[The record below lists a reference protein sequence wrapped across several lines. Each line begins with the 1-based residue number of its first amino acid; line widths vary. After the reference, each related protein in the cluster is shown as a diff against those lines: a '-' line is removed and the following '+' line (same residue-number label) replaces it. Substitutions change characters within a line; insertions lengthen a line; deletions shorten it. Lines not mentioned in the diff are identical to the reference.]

1 MIRMAQQQ
9 YIKELY
15 EWMEAD
21 RKLPRKQ
28 RHTAMRMYTR
38 LAEEHGYTGCYSSV
52 KRYVGKRKRVQRLA
66 EEGYLPL
73 AQSAGAGQVDFGES
87 IYYDA
92 NGSTC
97 KGYALM
103 VSFPYGFRRFMLH
116 YRFKAEFCNRAA
128 GNEKGHVE
136 NKVGYSRRNAF
147 VPVPTITDFEEFN
160 SWLWEWC
167 EKDAERLHYKYKI
180 PICELWETDRSKLL
194 ALPEHPYE
202 VFRYEALTVNKYCP
216 GQDIFRPYR
225 IFLRPPK
232 AHGIQEKL
240 RPE

>member
-97 KGYALM
+97 KGYALT

-136 NKVGYSRRNAF
+136 NKVGYSQRNAF

-160 SWLWEWC
+160 SRLWEWC

-180 PICELWETDRSKLL
+180 PICELWETDRSKLP

-202 VFRYEALTVNKYCP
+202 VFRYE
-216 GQDIFRPYR
+216 
-225 IFLRPPK
+225 
-232 AHGIQEKL
+232 
-240 RPE
+240 